1 MNHYY
6 SPIIYV
12 IWFIGSALQLLSCW
26 AVVKKGYFP
35 HWKAFA
41 YYLFL
46 MPALSIPMIPIA
58 IWGTFPVYTAMY
70 VIGAVMEALLLSLVV
85 LEIMVKV
92 MEPFEALPG
101 KTIARFGFLAVLGI
115 SLAVTI
121 SVMVHGHGSPPQ
133 VEIALTVERT
143 IFLVDAL
150 LLWILLFQSKSFGI
164 SWKSS
169 VAEIAIGFVLYLTVQ
184 ATARFM
190 ILLYTDN
197 SILTIANITGQI
209 AYLISLCSWIWTMHR
224 RDPAPPHPAPEVLA
238 RIQDLAKDYDAV
250 PKEKILAAMGIRINR
265 PDQEELSTEEHETEA
280 TTER

>member
-1 MNHYY
+1 MTHYY

-12 IWFIGSALQLLSCW
+12 LWFAGIALQVLSCW
-26 AVVKKGYFP
+26 AVVKRGYFQ

-41 YYLFL
+41 YYLFI

-101 KTIARFGFLAVLGI
+101 KTIARFGFFAVLSI
-115 SLAVTI
+115 SLAVTL
-121 SVMVHGHGSPPQ
+121 SVMVHGHGFAQQ

-150 LLWILLFQSKSFGI
+150 LLWILLFQSKSLGI

-190 ILLYTDN
+190 ILLHTEN
-197 SILTIANITGQI
+197 SILTIANFTGQV
-209 AYLISLCSWIWTMHR
+209 AYMISLCSWIWTMYR

-238 RIQDLAKDYDAV
+238 RIQDFAKDYDAV
-250 PKEKILAAMGIRINR
+250 PKERILAAMGIRINR
-265 PDQEELSTEEHETEA
+265 PYQEEPAVDERETEA
-280 TTER
+280 AIES

>member
-26 AVVKKGYFP
+26 AVVKKGYFQ

-150 LLWILLFQSKSFGI
+150 LLWILLFQSKSLGI